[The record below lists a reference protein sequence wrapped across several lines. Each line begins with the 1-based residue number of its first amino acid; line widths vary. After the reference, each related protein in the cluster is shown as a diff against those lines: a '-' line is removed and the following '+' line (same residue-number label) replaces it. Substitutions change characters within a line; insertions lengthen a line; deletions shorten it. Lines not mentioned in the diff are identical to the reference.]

1 MEERKIYMIQKLN
14 TNYHE
19 EKEKDDEME
28 IDSDK
33 SENDE
38 SQKEILFKDVK
49 IEQKVLNINFLLQKK
64 IILAIIQKLL

>member
-1 MEERKIYMIQKLN
+1 MEERKISIIYRNCN
-14 TNYHE
+14 TYYHE

-38 SQKEILFKDVK
+38 SQKEILFKVIK
-49 IEQKVLNINFLLQKK
+49 IEQKVLNINFLL
-64 IILAIIQKLL
+64 

>member
-1 MEERKIYMIQKLN
+1 
-14 TNYHE
+14 
-19 EKEKDDEME
+19 ME